1 MYNSV
6 TDTCPVC
13 VLEIPEIK
21 PQDQWFTRRTPRI
34 QHRVTFTADSL
45 QCKDTEQNQQREK
58 TNEKKSQEIR
68 HRLPK
73 SSPKVVTQELLM
85 ATHVKYCLLGKLFR
99 NSVPWAFTGTGHI
112 ESLCLT
118 CIQISDSYR
127 KSGCSAQITL
137 YNVNLLLFKGF
148 YISVGKLFTIQIPR
162 LQPKPTLQAD
172 LSKDSSLR
180 LTEGTFL
187 QRVQETSMCSLLVG
201 WDLWCLSSCDALSSR
216 EGICGIRNEERIWD
230 IGLVGLHPRDKS
242 HQRSHNRNLGEDFQ
256 RARINI
262 QAKTSNIP

>member
-1 MYNSV
+1 MGFHWNWSHR
-6 TDTCPVC
+6 
-13 VLEIPEIK
+13 K
-21 PQDQWFTRRTPRI
+21 PLPNMHPNFRLLQEKWMFSSDHT
-34 QHRVTFTADSL
+34 V
-45 QCKDTEQNQQREK
+45 QCKHSE
-58 TNEKKSQEIR
+58 
-68 HRLPK
+68 
-73 SSPKVVTQELLM
+73 
-85 ATHVKYCLLGKLFR
+85 A
-99 NSVPWAFTGTGHI
+99 
-112 ESLCLT
+112 
-118 CIQISDSYR
+118 
-127 KSGCSAQITL
+127 
-137 YNVNLLLFKGF
+137 LLLFKGF